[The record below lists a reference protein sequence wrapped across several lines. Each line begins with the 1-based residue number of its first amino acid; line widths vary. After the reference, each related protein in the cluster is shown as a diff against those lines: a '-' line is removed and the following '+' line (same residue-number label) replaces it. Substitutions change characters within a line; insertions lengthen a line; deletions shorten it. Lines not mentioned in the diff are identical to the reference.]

1 MRQSH
6 LTYYFPRR
14 ADLLAA
20 MLAHSHH
27 TAEHGTEGLDFF
39 EQLAALLFD
48 RKRTRFLLAVIVET
62 AEDSENRAATAA
74 HLAHF
79 ADHLARCF
87 ARSGD
92 DPAIAALVAQ
102 MRGMAMAHLVGT
114 ELGLPPPEALRRAA
128 GLLGLVPAPGAAGLL

>member
-14 ADLLAA
+14 ADLLSA
-20 MLAHSHH
+20 MLVHSHRV
-27 TAEHGTEGLDFF
+27 AEHGAEGLDFF

-62 AEDSENRAATAA
+62 AEDSENRAVTAA
-74 HLAHF
+74 HMAHF
-79 ADHLARCF
+79 GEHLARCF
-87 ARSGD
+87 ARSRD

-114 ELGLPPPEALRRAA
+114 EPGLPPPEALRQAA
-128 GLLGLVPAPGAAGLL
+128 ARLGLVPTPGAAGLL